1 MALIFNLPMTG
12 PNGSTTITDT
22 TGNFSWSVTGN
33 AQIQSNAL
41 VLDGSGDYVSTTA
54 DARLNFGSVNDFRI
68 AFDMKMAA
76 ADKSGYKIIFDQLN
90 TGTTNTWTWQVYIYE
105 GVPYFNVYN
114 NYVGNPTPVQGTADL
129 ADGNWHTVEIIRS
142 GGAISMWVDGVQVS
156 TASDNRDYVFQ
167 PPFGIGS
174 RIGYNAS
181 SSYDYKGELRN
192 LSISITTPVI
202 LTNRIASWTRHSDI
216 GWNRGRRSSFIR
228 RMAFY
233 PVQPVTTK
241 KVQTVKVTR
250 GVPPWW
256 GPSGSTTQLPT
267 YKLRG
272 RVMQRDP
279 DGVLPDAPVQYARV
293 VLFFR
298 RLHTLVDI
306 QLSDVDGYVQFD
318 NLMPGSQAYYAIAF
332 DPEGAPL
339 QNAVI
344 WDRLSPEPGP

>member
-22 TGNFSWSVTGN
+22 TGNFPWAAFGN

-41 VLDGSGDYVSTTA
+41 VLDGSGDYVRTDA
-54 DARLNFGSVNDFRI
+54 DSRLRI
-68 AFDMKMAA
+68 APGDNFSVKFDMKMAA
-76 ADKSGYKIIFDQLN
+76 ADSSGYKIVFDQLN
-90 TGTTNTWTWQVYIYE
+90 TSVPAWTWQVYIYN
-105 GVPYFNVYN
+105 GVPYWNIYHPSF
-114 NYVGNPTPVQGTADL
+114 GNPTPVQGTTSL
-129 ADGNWHTVEIIRS
+129 ADGNWHTVEFKRVS
-142 GGAISMWVDGVQVS
+142 GGIELWVDGSLVASGVDSREYAVQV
-156 TASDNRDYVFQ
+156 
-167 PPFGIGS
+167 PFGIGS

-192 LSISITTPVI
+192 LSIDISQPVVLTTKEAAWVKRNI
-202 LTNRIASWTRHSDI
+202 I
-216 GWNRGRRSSFIR
+216 GWDRATSRTFIR
-228 RMAFY
+228 RNIIYTFPPMETRCRSY
-233 PVQPVTTK
+233 VRI
-241 KVQTVKVTR
+241 TR

-318 NLMPGSQAYYAIAF
+318 NLMPGGQAYYAIAF

-344 WDRLSPEPGP
+344 WDRLTPEPGP